1 MVYQVRRAGAASVLF
16 ETRRALGAFYTPAD
30 LAALVAEWAIDR
42 ADLKILEPSVGNG
55 ALLDA
60 ILSRLTI
67 LGSGSVEGFEIDVAT
82 VAQLSR
88 FSRDSRVEVHRADF
102 FDVHG
107 KAEFDL
113 VIANPPFTRNHELSP
128 ELRRRLK
135 SRSEAREVA
144 RGAAGLWVYFVLG
157 SLSHLRDGGRLAFVV
172 PGAAEFVDY
181 AEPVLR
187 HLCERFTSVE
197 LIAIDSAVSWEGEAQ
212 ERASV
217 LLASGFQ
224 QGRATGVQTRRTTTV
239 GSIAGARD
247 SQTTLPVADHVAL
260 GSLARLEIG
269 SVTGANDI
277 FLLSKKDA
285 AERGLTD
292 DLFTLTVARA
302 RHVAGVSVTAQDLR
316 SLADSGER
324 TLLLTPDELG
334 ARWGA
339 ARRYLATISKAR
351 RKNTV
356 WLMKRTPWWKVQ
368 LGQPFDGVLTYMNHH
383 GPRLALLEPG
393 LAATNTLH
401 KLRFTSRDPRHH
413 RTACLSL
420 LSTYSQ
426 LHAESVGR
434 VYGGG
439 VLKFELKDAR
449 RLPLLIPRTPIS
461 NAVFARVDTAMRAGA
476 IETARALA
484 DAEVLPEFFGKSWR
498 DAQAEMTAAL
508 IDARNLRNSRAG
520 KGIRRTGV

>member
-1 MVYQVRRAGAASVLF
+1 MAGVLF

-60 ILSRLTI
+60 ILNRLSV

-82 VAQLSR
+82 IAQLSR
-88 FSRDSRVEVHRADF
+88 FLRDSRVEVQRADF
-102 FDVHG
+102 FDVPG

-128 ELRRRLK
+128 ELRRQLK
-135 SRSEAREVA
+135 SRSEARTVA

-157 SLSHLRDGGRLAFVV
+157 SLSHLRVGGRLAFVV
-172 PGAAEFVDY
+172 PGAVEFVDY
-181 AEPVLR
+181 AKPVLQ

-217 LLASGFQ
+217 LLASGFL
-224 QGRATGVQTRRTTTV
+224 QGRAAKVRIRRTTTD
-239 GSIAGARD
+239 GSIACARE
-247 SQTTLPVADHVAL
+247 SQTALATADHIIL

-277 FLLSKKDA
+277 FLLSAKDA
-285 AERGLTD
+285 AKAGLTD
-292 DLFTLTVARA
+292 DMLTLTAARA
-302 RHVAGVSVTAQDLR
+302 RHVSGVSVTAEDLR
-316 SLADSGER
+316 SLAASGDR
-324 TLLLTPDELG
+324 TLLLTPGDLG
-334 ARWGA
+334 TRGGA
-339 ARRYLATISKAR
+339 ARRYLATISKTR
-351 RKNTV
+351 RQNTV
-356 WLMKRTPWWKVQ
+356 WLMKRTPWWKIQ
-368 LGQPFDGVLTYMNHH
+368 LGRPFDGVLTYMNHH
-383 GPRLALLEPG
+383 GPRLALLERG

-401 KLRFTSRDPRHH
+401 KVRFTSRDPSQH

-426 LHAESVGR
+426 LHAETLGR

-449 RLPLLIPRTPIS
+449 RLPLLMPKIPIA
-461 NAVFARVDTAMRAGA
+461 NAVFARVNTAVRAGA
-476 IETARALA
+476 IETARALV
-484 DAEVLPEFFGKSWR
+484 DAEVLPEFFGNKWR
-498 DAQAEMTAAL
+498 DTQAEMRAAL
-508 IDARNLRNSRAG
+508 IDARILRNSRAG
-520 KGIRRTGV
+520 KASRRMGV